1 MLVDPGMAMTVEE
14 LLASMKL
21 DVGISWVCWACK
33 VQGFFTYPNVD
44 AARHDAA
51 GHALGVH
58 RDRLAL
64 AEIALRLVSQEEKEQ
79 RVAAQLD
86 GPPMVPPVEDPYER
100 PLLMDLQLD
109 LVCDALGCPPDS
121 RHRRRRA
128 SVPA

>member
-1 MLVDPGMAMTVEE
+1 MTVED

-33 VQGFFTYPNVD
+33 VQGWAVHPGLD

-64 AEIALRLVSQEEKEQ
+64 AQIALRLVSAQEKEQ
-79 RVAAQLD
+79 RVAAMLD
-86 GPPMVPPVEDPYER
+86 GPPMIPPVEDPYER
-100 PLLMDLQLD
+100 PALTDLQQE
-109 LVCDALGCPPDS
+109 LVCDALGCPPHS

-128 SVPA
+128 SASA